1 MPGAG
6 RRRPR
11 DCGAGPSA
19 ATWPSR
25 AGLAPQWRALLRG
38 RRGRVLCPRQCAG
51 GYLCCTWGRFSRY
64 LNC

>member
-25 AGLAPQWRALLRG
+25 AGLTPQWRALLRG
-38 RRGRVLCPRQCAG
+38 AG
-51 GYLCCTWGRFSRY
+51 GASSVPASAREGISAAPGAVFRGT
-64 LNC
+64 